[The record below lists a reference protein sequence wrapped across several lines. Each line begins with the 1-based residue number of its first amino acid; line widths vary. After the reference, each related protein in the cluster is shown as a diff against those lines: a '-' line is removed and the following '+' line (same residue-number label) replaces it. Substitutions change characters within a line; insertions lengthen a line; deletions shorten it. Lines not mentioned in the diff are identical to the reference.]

1 MIIHNK
7 IIIEKI
13 MNTWDNTD
21 NNMKDAFDELFNQTA
36 EPIIDDAEEELDS
49 PTLLLNLDEIN
60 ENAHNQAVEITERL
74 SNYYFDQKYLEEHP
88 YIKNKI
94 SQEIENIRRLLKML
108 AVNEAAQ
115 DALITNITSNAGKG
129 SLYQS
134 LTSLQNTTL
143 SIQSQLNKMT
153 NDVEDIFREM
163 QADCEKTFEQK
174 DKEGDENGNM
184 IVRGSREFINS
195 IIAKGFKQ
203 DSKYKPGDQL
213 DMFDDEYMKKNGTD

>member
-1 MIIHNK
+1 
-7 IIIEKI
+7 

-60 ENAHNQAVEITERL
+60 ETAHNQAVEITERL

-143 SIQSQLNKMT
+143 SIQAQLNKMT

-174 DKEGDENGNM
+174 DKEGDSNGNM

-213 DMFDDEYMKKNGTD
+213 NLFDDENIQKNGTD

>member
-1 MIIHNK
+1 
-7 IIIEKI
+7 

-21 NNMKDAFDELFNQTA
+21 NNMKDAFDELFTQTA

>member
-1 MIIHNK
+1 
-7 IIIEKI
+7 

-21 NNMKDAFDELFNQTA
+21 NNMKDAFDELFTQTA

-163 QADCEKTFEQK
+163 QADCEKTFEE
-174 DKEGDENGNM
+174 KEKEVDMNV
-184 IVRGSREFINS
+184 VRGSRDFIS
-195 IIAKGFKQ
+195 GLIAKGFSQ
-203 DSKYKPGDQL
+203 NSKYKPGDQMSL
-213 DMFDDEYMKKNGTD
+213 FDDEEFTKGIGNA

>member
-1 MIIHNK
+1 
-7 IIIEKI
+7 

>member
-1 MIIHNK
+1 
-7 IIIEKI
+7 

-213 DMFDDEYMKKNGTD
+213 DMFDDESMKKNGTD

>member
-1 MIIHNK
+1 
-7 IIIEKI
+7 

-60 ENAHNQAVEITERL
+60 ETAHNQAVEITERL

-143 SIQSQLNKMT
+143 SIQAQLNKMT

-174 DKEGDENGNM
+174 DKEGDSNGNM

>member
-1 MIIHNK
+1 
-7 IIIEKI
+7 
-13 MNTWDNTD
+13 
-21 NNMKDAFDELFNQTA
+21 MKDAFDELFNQTA